1 LDEKRRFAWK
11 AGAQTARCTL
21 DSPPG
26 RLKQSGVAGPRASLK
41 WRLEMGRSIGVLSG
55 LSLAAVLAVVAPN
68 GAFVAPGGGY
78 ERPA

>member
-1 LDEKRRFAWK
+1 
-11 AGAQTARCTL
+11 
-21 DSPPG
+21 
-26 RLKQSGVAGPRASLK
+26 
-41 WRLEMGRSIGVLSG
+41 MGRSIGVLSG